1 MASYV
6 SPFDFWV
13 ENYARVLDLIPS
25 GVRLLIDC
33 MRWSSMFVIFGDLL
47 CVIFGDLLFVI
58 LGD

>member
-33 MRWSSMFVIFGDLL
+33 MRLSSMFVIFGDLS

-58 LGD
+58 FGD